1 MHRWKRPEKA
11 FAWILEDIRPIE
23 PIPIKGRLSLFEVD
37 VNPVFLPRTC
47 DITDEEADA
56 IVWSELHR
64 EDNYPSYW
72 D

>member
-1 MHRWKRPEKA
+1 MHSPEPLSVSEILRVMPTDKSISDIYERISDSEKRTST
-11 FAWILEDIRPIE
+11 
-23 PIPIKGRLSLFEVD
+23 IPMLG
-37 VNPVFLPRTC
+37 
-47 DITDEEADA
+47 DA

>member
-1 MHRWKRPEKA
+1 MHSPEPLSASEILRVMPTDKSISDIYERISDSEKRTST
-11 FAWILEDIRPIE
+11 
-23 PIPIKGRLSLFEVD
+23 IPMWGD
-37 VNPVFLPRTC
+37 T
-47 DITDEEADA
+47 

>member
-1 MHRWKRPEKA
+1 MKVMPTDKS
-11 FAWILEDIRPIE
+11 ISDIYER
-23 PIPIKGRLSLFEVD
+23 
-37 VNPVFLPRTC
+37 
-47 DITDEEADA
+47 ITDSEKRTSTIPMWGDA